1 MILRH
6 VVNGI
11 VGYDIM
17 KSSLPKIK
25 GDEHMAKE
33 FKEGFN
39 LSKRSMYLAGA
50 FEFIGSLFLFSSI
63 FGKLGQRLVTL
74 GTIMI
79 NIVMGTAI
87 FHHYKA
93 GHGSKGAKA
102 ASKYFL
108 INVISLIEVLS
119 VNNRK
124 K

>member
-1 MILRH
+1 MIVRH

-11 VGYDIM
+11 VGYDIL

-25 GDEHMAKE
+25 GDNHMAKE

-39 LSKRSMYLAGA
+39 LSRRSMYLAGI
-50 FEFIGSLFLFSSI
+50 FEFIGSMFLFTSV
-63 FGKLGQRLVTL
+63 FGKLGRNLVTI

-79 NIVMGTAI
+79 NIVMGAAV

-93 GHGSKGAKA
+93 GHGFKGAKS

-108 INVISLIEVLS
+108 INMLSLLEVLS
-119 VNNRK
+119 LNRNH
-124 K
+124 